1 MLSSCATNSMVAPNG
16 PKPNVM
22 RYTSLEQK
30 FGSDTTIANDTE
42 LDVDMD
48 MEESDTELEEVYD
61 DDEREYKRRRITIVS
76 RTPCS
81 VDT

>member
-1 MLSSCATNSMVAPNG
+1 MVAPNG